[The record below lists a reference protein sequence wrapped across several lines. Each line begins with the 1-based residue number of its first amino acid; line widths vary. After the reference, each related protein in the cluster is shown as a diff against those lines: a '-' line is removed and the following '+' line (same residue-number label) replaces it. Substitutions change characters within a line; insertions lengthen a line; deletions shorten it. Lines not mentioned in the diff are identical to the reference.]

1 MLENTVEMVALAT
14 HTERQATATRNLRL
28 REAEQAA
35 YGRQTSDR
43 RSCREA
49 IAAML
54 LAAATRLAPRGT
66 PDTIATARIAPS
78 IRASHTM

>member
-28 REAEQAA
+28 QAA
-35 YGRQTSDR
+35 AQTVHGRKT
-43 RSCREA
+43 

-54 LAAATRLAPRGT
+54 LAVATRLATGGG
-66 PDTIATARIAPS
+66 PDTITTARIAPS
-78 IRASHTM
+78 IRAPRAMSRQSLGG